1 MPEGA
6 RGEAVESRVGARVLE
21 ILPRGL
27 FRVELLTETRP
38 QVTAHV
44 SGSSNL
50 LRILPG
56 ENVVVELMPYDPTRG
71 RIVKRAE

>member
-6 RGEAVESRVGARVLE
+6 KGETLQSGVGARVLE

>member
-1 MPEGA
+1 MPERAADEGL
-6 RGEAVESRVGARVLE
+6 SVGARVLE

-44 SGSSNL
+44 AGSSNL

-56 ENVVVELMPYDPTRG
+56 ENVVVELMPYDPSRG